1 MTDEQI
7 QTYAD
12 SVPAEWRNKSDFCD
26 QIIEYLREAR
36 KHRETLIQFIKHL
49 LR

>member
-1 MTDEQI
+1 L
-7 QTYAD
+7 
-12 SVPAEWRNKSDFCD
+12 V
-26 QIIEYLREAR
+26 EYLIEAR